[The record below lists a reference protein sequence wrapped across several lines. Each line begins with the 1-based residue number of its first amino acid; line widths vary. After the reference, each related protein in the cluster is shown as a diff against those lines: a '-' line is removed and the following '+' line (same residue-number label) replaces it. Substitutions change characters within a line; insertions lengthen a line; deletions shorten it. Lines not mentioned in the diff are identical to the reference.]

1 MEKPLVFP
9 LGNWANLRC
18 LILIGVLS
26 TQDEKLN
33 GMDRIG
39 SWGSEFETKEPPKA
53 AFRSKGRIK
62 PCRKIIPTQRPKG
75 TEQKGKTQ
83 RGEKQELEAAQGW
96 GCEWEGEAGR
106 SLEAELRGFLEASYG
121 PVWSGGG
128 QR

>member
-83 RGEKQELEAAQGW
+83 QTQR
-96 GCEWEGEAGR
+96 GR
-106 SLEAELRGFLEASYG
+106 SRSWRQHRVGAVSGREKLEEALKQS
-121 PVWSGGG
+121 
-128 QR
+128 